1 MRTRHRTLGT
11 AAVALGVVASLAACS
26 SGTGSS
32 PSGAPGPSGTPTA
45 PAALPPVASAVSLP
59 AGDLDWTELPDSGGV
74 TYANARGDLAGDGPY
89 EAFVEFPAGA
99 DNPFHTHSAD
109 LPTVVLSGTFYAVVD
124 GTRTEYGPGSYYDL
138 PADLQHHSGCT
149 AEAACLLFQ
158 YQSDG
163 FDLVPVG

>member
-1 MRTRHRTLGT
+1 MRTRHRTLKT
-11 AAVALGVVASLAACS
+11 AAVALGVVAALAACS
-26 SGTGSS
+26 FGTGPPASGAAD
-32 PSGAPGPSGTPTA
+32 PSGAPEVSTV
-45 PAALPPVASAVSLP
+45 LPPVTSTISFP

-74 TYANARGDLAGDGPY
+74 RYANTRGDLAGDGPY

-109 LPTVVLSGTFYAVVD
+109 LPTVVLDGTFYAEID

-138 PADLQHHSGCT
+138 PADLQHLSGCT
-149 AEAACLLFQ
+149 AEKDCLLFQ